1 MARTAAR
8 SQERGFLSEWAL
20 KNGDTATAN
29 VQGWQAQNDD
39 RYHELLAAMIE
50 QSWRD
55 LAAPTCA
62 QYSGGRA
69 PTVKEKQEAAQFLGS
84 LCGSAGAPRARR
96 REPTGGRGG

>member
-1 MARTAAR
+1 MAR
-8 SQERGFLSEWAL
+8 
-20 KNGDTATAN
+20 NGDSATAN

-39 RYHELLAAMIE
+39 RYAELLAAMIE

-69 PTVKEKQEAAQFLGS
+69 PTVKEKQEAAQFLGEIR
-84 LCGSAGAPRARR
+84 GSAFRR
-96 REPTGGRGG
+96 NGG